1 MTTPCTS
8 SLGGGTNKVKLF
20 ENNFS
25 PSYNLFTKARMITGL
40 LITVGIALAFVPGV
54 LYWHHIRP
62 WQHVVNL
69 DYYFQ
74 TKIASAS
81 PHDRDRRNNLAKLP
95 AGYKTFDGVRFNVAG
110 LIQLAD
116 GNDVNQTNNQY
127 PASIEGI
134 PVNRFCR
141 YIHFLHGTARGVVD
155 QTVVAT
161 LVLHYVDGTTA
172 KLDIIYGQQ
181 VYDWW
186 FTGSSDLPLAG
197 NTKVA
202 WVGENP
208 AATSKGYRIRVFK
221 TSFLNPKPATRIET
235 VDFVSVLT
243 PSAPFLLALT
253 VE

>member
-1 MTTPCTS
+1 MKT
-8 SLGGGTNKVKLF
+8 
-20 ENNFS
+20 
-25 PSYNLFTKARMITGL
+25 RMIAGL
-40 LITVGIALAFVPGV
+40 LIIVGIALALVPGV
-54 LYWHHIRP
+54 LYWQHVHP

-69 DYYFQ
+69 NYYYQ
-74 TKIASAS
+74 VKIASAL
-81 PHDRDRRNNLAKLP
+81 PHDRDPRNNLAELP
-95 AGYKTFDGVRFNVAG
+95 AGYEIFDGVRFNVAG
-110 LIQLAD
+110 LIQLVG
-116 GNDVNQTNNQY
+116 GNDVNQTSNPY

-141 YIHFLHGTARGVVD
+141 YLHLLHGTAQGADD

-161 LVLHYVDGTTA
+161 LVLHYADGTA
-172 KLDIIYGQQ
+172 ARLDIIYGQQ

-202 WVGENP
+202 WVGKNP
-208 AATSKGYRIRVFK
+208 AATSKGCRIRVFK
-221 TSFLNPKPATRIET
+221 TSFLNPKPAARIET
-235 VDFVSVLT
+235 VDFVSALS